1 MSAVFSGTVQGSFTS
16 NGQTQYITIREG
28 VDWMWVQNLTV
39 MAASQTTAVGAEYKW
54 QRGMAPNSQIAYLKS
69 NAANAANLVQ
79 YTTAGGFQFFDNTIN
94 TLGASQAITSIS
106 TATPPLVTVTSTTT
120 GLSNGSIV
128 RIFNTTS
135 GQQLGGLD
143 FTINDLTANTSFSLV
158 YMDPIAAATTGSYR
172 LVPYNPYF
180 YPPTRVISRITPG
193 PSANAAGKLPASSTI
208 VTFTVTH
215 NFTIGQRVR
224 FVVPTV
230 TSAAYGMPQL
240 NGVEATIIG
249 VGQVDDTAPRSISSV
264 ALQYNTITVDVDTT
278 AFGTFAWPLTAD
290 PVHTPAQVVP
300 VGEKTAQAIAGGSI
314 GVVTS
319 TGMTTATY
327 AVTTVGTQD
336 ILGDSEVNIGQIGMA
351 LQGGINF
358 PGGSSGDL
366 IQWVAGKSYSGGF

>member
-1 MSAVFSGTVQGSFTS
+1 MASVYSGTEQGSFIS
-16 NGQTQYITIREG
+16 NGQTQYINLRES
-28 VDWMWVQNLTV
+28 VDWMCVQNLTV
-39 MAASQTTAVGAEYKW
+39 LAANQTTAVAAEFKW
-54 QRGMAPNSQIAYLKS
+54 QLQMDPNSQVAYFKS
-69 NAANAANLVQ
+69 NAANAANLSQ
-79 YTTAGGFQFFDNTIN
+79 YTTAGGFQLFDNTVN

-158 YMDPIAAATTGSYR
+158 YMNAIAAATTGSYR

-193 PSANAAGKLPASSTI
+193 PSANVALPASSTV

-230 TSAAYGMPQL
+230 TALAYGMPQL
-240 NGVEATIIG
+240 NLVEATIIG
-249 VGQVDDTAPRSISSV
+249 VGQADSVAPRSISSV
-264 ALQYNTITVDVDTT
+264 ALQYNTITVNFDTT

-319 TGMTTATY
+319 TGASTATY

-336 ILGDSEVNIGQIGMA
+336 ILGDSEVNIGQIGIA
-351 LQGGINF
+351 LQGGLGF
-358 PGGSSGDL
+358 PGGSSGDR
-366 IQWVAGKSYSGGF
+366 IVWIAGKSFSGGA

>member
-1 MSAVFSGTVQGSFTS
+1 MSVVFSGTVQGSFTS
-16 NGQTQYITIREG
+16 NGQTKYLNIRES
-28 VDWMWVQNLTV
+28 VDWMIVQNLTV
-39 MAASQTTAVGAEYKW
+39 MAASQTTAVAAEFKW
-54 QRGMAPNSQIAYLKS
+54 QRGVMAPNSQIAYFKS

-79 YTTAGGFQFFDNTIN
+79 YTTAGGFQLFDNTVN
-94 TLGASQAITSIS
+94 TPGASQAITSIS

-120 GLSNGSIV
+120 GLSNGSVI

-143 FTINDLTANTSFSLV
+143 FTINDLTADTSFSLV
-158 YMDPIAAATTGSYR
+158 YMNAIAAATTGSYR
-172 LVPYNPYF
+172 LIPYNPYF
-180 YPPTRVISRITPG
+180 YPPTRVISRIVSG
-193 PSANAAGKLPASSTI
+193 PSANSALPASSTV

-230 TSAAYGMPQL
+230 SALAYGMTQL
-240 NGVEATIIG
+240 NNVEATVIG
-249 VGQVDDTAPRSISSV
+249 VGQADVTAPRSIGSV

-278 AFGTFAWPLTAD
+278 AFGSFVWPLTAD
-290 PVHTPAQVVP
+290 AVHTPAQVVP
-300 VGEKTAQAIAGGSI
+300 VGETTAQAIAGGSI

-319 TGMTTATY
+319 TGATTATY

-351 LQGGINF
+351 LQGGAGF
-358 PGGSSGDL
+358 PGGASGNV
-366 IQWVAGKSYSGGF
+366 IQWIAGKSFSGGL

>member
-16 NGQTQYITIREG
+16 NGTTKYINIREG

-39 MAASQTTAVGAEYKW
+39 MGASQTTAVAAEFKW
-54 QRGMAPNSQIAYLKS
+54 QLGMGPNSQIAYFKS

-94 TLGASQAITSIS
+94 TPGPSQAITSIS

-120 GLSNGSIV
+120 GLANGSIV
-128 RIFNTTS
+128 RIFNTVS

-158 YMDPIAAATTGSYR
+158 YMNAIAAATTGSYR
-172 LVPYNPYF
+172 LIPYNPYF

-193 PSANAAGKLPASSTI
+193 PSANSVLPSSSTV

-215 NFTIGQRVR
+215 NFTIGQRIR

-230 TSAAYGMPQL
+230 TALAYGMPQL
-240 NGVEATIIG
+240 NEVEATIIG
-249 VGQVDDTAPRSISSV
+249 VGQADSTAPRSIGGV

-319 TGMTTATY
+319 TGTTTASY

-351 LQGGINF
+351 LQGGAGF
-358 PGGSSGDL
+358 PGGASGDL
-366 IQWVAGKSYSGGF
+366 IQWVAGKSFSGGF

>member
-1 MSAVFSGTVQGSFTS
+1 MSAVFSGTEQGTFISTG
-16 NGQTQYITIREG
+16 NTQFLNIREG

-39 MAASQTTAVGAEYKW
+39 MAANQTTAVAGEFKW
-54 QRGMAPNSQIAYLKS
+54 QRQMDPNSMIAYYKS

-79 YTTAGGFQFFDNTIN
+79 YTTAGGFQLFDNTVNIP
-94 TLGASQAITSIS
+94 GPSQAITSIS

-158 YMDPIAAATTGSYR
+158 YMNAIAAATTGSYR
-172 LVPYNPYF
+172 LIPYNPYF

-193 PSANAAGKLPASSTI
+193 PSANTALPASSTV

-215 NFTIGQRVR
+215 NFTIGQRIR
-224 FVVPTV
+224 FIVPTV
-230 TSAAYGMPQL
+230 TALAYGMPQL
-240 NGVEATIIG
+240 NLVEASIIG
-249 VGQVDDTAPRSISSV
+249 IGQADSVAPRSIGSV

-300 VGEKTAQAIAGGSI
+300 VGERTATALAGGSI

-319 TGMTTATY
+319 TGATTATY
-327 AVTTVGTQD
+327 AVTTVGIQD
-336 ILGDSEVNIGQIGMA
+336 ILGDSELNIGFNGIA
-351 LQGGINF
+351 LQGGLNF
-358 PGGSSGDL
+358 PGGSSGDR
-366 IQWVAGKSYSGGF
+366 IIWVAGKSFSGGA